1 MYIFYHNVS
10 QEACCR
16 QKKAKIVNIGSNI
29 GSVFSAAITRQLADV
44 PRKACPVREEGI
56 LSNALTGCNS
66 RLHPGEKA
74 IFCGG
79 RRRETV
85 LCGFGMEFAFKFKT
99 V

>member
-1 MYIFYHNVS
+1 
-10 QEACCR
+10 
-16 QKKAKIVNIGSNI
+16 
-29 GSVFSAAITRQLADV
+29 
-44 PRKACPVREEGI
+44 
-56 LSNALTGCNS
+56 
-66 RLHPGEKA
+66 LHPGEKA